1 MMDTHLLLHI
11 QKIIERLSV
20 GITVLNR
27 EGKSLIPDDDITYVI
42 PVLPASGECLFH
54 DGRFYFPCTSAPE
67 LLLTAGGEDDG
78 RLRDALYLT
87 DELISALVEANQ
99 AGNDIQSAYR
109 KLLQNELSPTEVE
122 TLTDEFAIE
131 QGFPRTVLLFY
142 FPQIGGRDAAGILSE
157 YLPVSERDVIVS
169 IDRHTAALLKDV
181 STVEEVDE
189 LRQYADAAREE
200 IVEDIALP
208 MTVGIGGIAEDACSL
223 HQSYRQSRR
232 AIEIGRIFKE
242 QESVYLYSSMLIE
255 RFLSGLSAETA
266 EHYHSLLFNE
276 STDKLF
282 NEEMLSTI
290 DMFFKKDL
298 NLSDTARQLYIHRN
312 TLVYR
317 LDKVQRQIG
326 LNLRKFED
334 AVTFKLLMDMEK
346 CRDNLTIEK

>member
-1 MMDTHLLLHI
+1 MDAHLLLHI
-11 QKIIERLSV
+11 QQTIDKLSA

-27 EGKSLIPDDDITYVI
+27 DGKSLIPDDDITYVI
-42 PVLPASGECLFH
+42 PELSADGECCFH
-54 DGRFYFPCTSAPE
+54 DGRLYLLCTAEPE
-67 LLLTAGGEDDG
+67 LVLTAAGEDDP

-87 DELISALVEANQ
+87 SELISALVEAKT

-122 TLTDEFAIE
+122 TLTDEFSID
-131 QGFPRTVLLFY
+131 QGFDRTVLLFY
-142 FPQIGGRDAAGILSE
+142 FPQISGHDAADILNE
-157 YLPVSERDVIVS
+157 YLPVSERDMIVS

-181 STVEEVDE
+181 SAVEEVDE
-189 LRQYADAAREE
+189 LKQYAYAAREE
-200 IVEDIALP
+200 IMEDIALP
-208 MTVGIGGIAEDACSL
+208 VTVGIGGSTADAYGL

-232 AIEIGRIFKE
+232 AIEIGRVFKE
-242 QESVYLYSSMLIE
+242 QENVYLYSSMLIE

-276 STDKLF
+276 DTDRLF

-326 LNLRKFED
+326 LNLRNFED

-346 CRDNLTIEK
+346 CKDNPSIEK